1 MRASA
6 WWVGAYTPDME
17 GTAEGIG
24 VLVPRDDGSLE
35 WSHLA
40 ARVESPTWVS
50 ERDAIVYAALEGAG
64 RVEAFRRDG
73 LGLTPLGGVS
83 SGGTW
88 PCHLAVLDDAIA
100 VANYEDGPVGLIT
113 LTDGVPTHLAQVIA
127 GEGSGPHAEQAGPH
141 AHAVFRVDARILLSA
156 DLGADR
162 IHVHAIEP
170 TRLVRTASLALPPG
184 TGPRDIARHPSGLL
198 HVLGEHGRTLT
209 VVQWTGSELEIVSS
223 VELPGSVVGDQASA
237 IGYAHGGRTVFAGVR
252 GSNLLSV
259 LRASDDGRTLEPIG
273 AVSTEGAWPRSHAV
287 DGDLVH
293 IANEQ
298 SSTVVTMR
306 IGDDGIPAPIAD
318 PTPVPSPTHLLAAS

>member
-1 MRASA
+1 MTASA

-24 VLVPRDDGSLE
+24 VLVPRENGSLE

-40 ARVESPTWVS
+40 ARVESPTWLV
-50 ERDAIVYAALEGAG
+50 ERDGILYAALEGAG

-73 LGLTPLGGVS
+73 LALTTLGGVS

-88 PCHLAVLDDAIA
+88 PCHLALVDDTIA

-113 LTDGVPTHLAQVIA
+113 LTDGVPAELTQVIP
-127 GEGSGPHAEQAGPH
+127 GEGSGPHAEQTGPH
-141 AHAVFRVDARILLSA
+141 AHAVFRVDARTLLSA

-162 IHVHAIEP
+162 IYVHSIEP

-184 TGPRDIARHPSGLL
+184 TGPRDIARHPSGML

-209 VVQWTGSELEIVSS
+209 VLEWTGSALDLVSS

-237 IGYAHGGRTVFAGVR
+237 IGYAHGGRTVFAGIR
-252 GSNLLSV
+252 GSNLLAV
-259 LRASDDGRTLEPIG
+259 LRASDDGRTLEPVG

-306 IGDDGIPAPIAD
+306 IGDDGIPTPIAD
-318 PTPVPSPTHLLAAS
+318 PTPVPSPTHLLAAI